1 MCAKYGKMLVL
12 LIILL
17 NSIFLCQSVDILC
30 ITIYTEKSKGINN
43 RGNKMFSFDNTL
55 KFNNKEIDVFTIGEL
70 LVDMI
75 SNDYDD
81 SFDCSQYTKCFGGS
95 PANIAMNI
103 KRLGGNS
110 ALSSAVGNDGLGDF
124 LINHLKN
131 NNIDTR
137 YISKVNNSTS
147 MVLVS
152 KSKTTP
158 VPIFYRGAD
167 YNLQYDDNIEY
178 ALKNCK
184 IVHFSCWPISQK
196 NSRKTIE
203 KVIDKAK
210 ENNILIGF
218 DPNYHEM
225 IWEKNHNGLEYIKN
239 IISKV
244 DIIKPSEVDAER
256 IFGCDTPENQV
267 KKFIDLGAK
276 LVIMTLG
283 KDGAIVT
290 NGDETLTFK
299 TFATEIVDTT
309 GAGDAFW
316 SGFYTG
322 LTKSY
327 SLKDSLNLGFATS
340 AFKLKHVGAIA
351 NLPTIEEIKDIYN
364 I

>member
-1 MCAKYGKMLVL
+1 
-12 LIILL
+12 
-17 NSIFLCQSVDILC
+17 
-30 ITIYTEKSKGINN
+30 
-43 RGNKMFSFDNTL
+43 MFSFDNKL
-55 KFNNKEIDVFTIGEL
+55 NFNNKQIDVFTIGEL

-81 SFDCSQYTKCFGGS
+81 NFDCNQYTKHFGGS

-103 KRLGGNS
+103 KKLGGN
-110 ALSSAVGNDGLGDF
+110 AAISSSVGNDGLGDF
-124 LINHLKN
+124 LINHLKS
-131 NNIDTR
+131 NNIDTS
-137 YISKVNNSTS
+137 YINKVNNSTS

-152 KSKTTP
+152 KSKSTP

-167 YNLQYDDNIEY
+167 YNIDYDDNIDY

-184 IVHFSCWPISQK
+184 IVHFSCWPISQE

-203 KVIDKAK
+203 KVIDTARK
-210 ENNILIGF
+210 NNILIGF

-225 IWEKNHNGLEYIKN
+225 IWEKNHDGLEYIKN
-239 IISKV
+239 LVSKV
-244 DIIKPSEVDAER
+244 DIIKPSEVDSER
-256 IFGCDTPENQV
+256 IFGPDTPEKQV

-290 NGDETLTFK
+290 NGVETLKFK
-299 TFATEIVDTT
+299 TLATEIVDTT

-340 AFKLKHVGAIA
+340 AFKLKHVSAIT
-351 NLPTIEEIKDIYN
+351 NLPTIEEIKNIYN

>member
-1 MCAKYGKMLVL
+1 
-12 LIILL
+12 
-17 NSIFLCQSVDILC
+17 
-30 ITIYTEKSKGINN
+30 
-43 RGNKMFSFDNTL
+43 MFSFDNTL

-196 NSRKTIE
+196 NSRQTIE

>member
-1 MCAKYGKMLVL
+1 
-12 LIILL
+12 
-17 NSIFLCQSVDILC
+17 
-30 ITIYTEKSKGINN
+30 
-43 RGNKMFSFDNTL
+43 MFSFDSKLN
-55 KFNNKEIDVFTIGEL
+55 FSNKEIDVFTIGEL

-81 SFDCSQYTKCFGGS
+81 NFDCNQYTKHFGGS

-103 KRLGGNS
+103 KRLGGN
-110 ALSSAVGNDGLGDF
+110 AAISSSVGNDGLGDF

-131 NNIDTR
+131 NNIDTS
-137 YISKVNNSTS
+137 YINKVNNSTS

-152 KSKTTP
+152 KSKSTP

-167 YNLQYDDNIEY
+167 YNIDYDDNIDY

-184 IVHFSCWPISQK
+184 IVHFSCWPISQES
-196 NSRKTIE
+196 SRQTIE
-203 KVIDKAK
+203 KVIDKARK
-210 ENNILIGF
+210 NNILIGF

-225 IWEKNHNGLEYIKN
+225 IWEKNHDGLEYIKN
-239 IISKV
+239 LVSKV

-256 IFGCDTPENQV
+256 IFGPDTPENQV

-290 NGDETLTFK
+290 NGVETLKFK
-299 TFATEIVDTT
+299 TLATEIVDTT

-340 AFKLKHVGAIA
+340 AFKLKHVGAIT
-351 NLPTIEEIKDIYN
+351 NLPTIEEIKNIYN

>member
-1 MCAKYGKMLVL
+1 
-12 LIILL
+12 
-17 NSIFLCQSVDILC
+17 
-30 ITIYTEKSKGINN
+30 
-43 RGNKMFSFDNTL
+43 MFSFDNTL

-131 NNIDTR
+131 NSIDTR

-196 NSRKTIE
+196 NSRQTIE

-256 IFGCDTPENQV
+256 IFGCDTPKKQV

>member
-1 MCAKYGKMLVL
+1 
-12 LIILL
+12 
-17 NSIFLCQSVDILC
+17 
-30 ITIYTEKSKGINN
+30 
-43 RGNKMFSFDNTL
+43 MFSFDSKLN
-55 KFNNKEIDVFTIGEL
+55 FSNKEIDVFTIGEL

-81 SFDCSQYTKCFGGS
+81 NFDCNQYTKHFGGS

-103 KRLGGNS
+103 KRLGGN
-110 ALSSAVGNDGLGDF
+110 AAISSSVGNDGLGDF

-131 NNIDTR
+131 NNIDTS
-137 YISKVNNSTS
+137 YINKVNNSTS

-152 KSKTTP
+152 KSKSTP

-167 YNLQYDDNIEY
+167 YNIDYDDNIDY

-184 IVHFSCWPISQK
+184 IVHFSCWPISQES
-196 NSRKTIE
+196 SRQTIE
-203 KVIDKAK
+203 KVIDKARK
-210 ENNILIGF
+210 NNILIGF

-225 IWEKNHNGLEYIKN
+225 IWEKNHDGLEYIKN
-239 IISKV
+239 LVSKV

-256 IFGCDTPENQV
+256 IFGPDTPENQV

-290 NGDETLTFK
+290 NGVETLKFK
-299 TFATEIVDTT
+299 TLATEIVDTT
-309 GAGDAFW
+309 GAGDAIW

-340 AFKLKHVGAIA
+340 AFKLKHVGAIT
-351 NLPTIEEIKDIYN
+351 NLPTIEEIKNIYN

>member
-1 MCAKYGKMLVL
+1 
-12 LIILL
+12 
-17 NSIFLCQSVDILC
+17 
-30 ITIYTEKSKGINN
+30 
-43 RGNKMFSFDNTL
+43 MFSFDNTL

-124 LINHLKN
+124 LINHLKKN
-131 NNIDTR
+131 SIDTR
-137 YISKVNNSTS
+137 YISKVDNSTS

>member
-1 MCAKYGKMLVL
+1 
-12 LIILL
+12 
-17 NSIFLCQSVDILC
+17 
-30 ITIYTEKSKGINN
+30 
-43 RGNKMFSFDNTL
+43 MFSFDNTL

-110 ALSSAVGNDGLGDF
+110 ALSSAVGNDSLGDF

-137 YISKVNNSTS
+137 YISKVDNSTS

-203 KVIDKAK
+203 KVIYKAK

>member
-1 MCAKYGKMLVL
+1 
-12 LIILL
+12 
-17 NSIFLCQSVDILC
+17 
-30 ITIYTEKSKGINN
+30 
-43 RGNKMFSFDNTL
+43 MFSFDSKLN
-55 KFNNKEIDVFTIGEL
+55 FSNKEIDVFTIGEL

-81 SFDCSQYTKCFGGS
+81 NFDCNQYTKHFGGS

-103 KRLGGNS
+103 KRLGGN
-110 ALSSAVGNDGLGDF
+110 AAISSSVGNDGLGDF

-131 NNIDTR
+131 NNIDTS
-137 YISKVNNSTS
+137 YINKVNNSTS

-152 KSKTTP
+152 KSKSTP

-167 YNLQYDDNIEY
+167 YNIDYDDNIDY

-184 IVHFSCWPISQK
+184 IVHFSCWPISQES
-196 NSRKTIE
+196 SRQTIE
-203 KVIDKAK
+203 KVIDKARK
-210 ENNILIGF
+210 NNILIGF

-225 IWEKNHNGLEYIKN
+225 IWEKNHDGLEYIKN
-239 IISKV
+239 LVSKV

-256 IFGCDTPENQV
+256 IFGPDTPENQV

-283 KDGAIVT
+283 KDGAIVN
-290 NGDETLTFK
+290 NGVETLTFK
-299 TFATEIVDTT
+299 TLATEIVDNT

-340 AFKLKHVGAIA
+340 AFKLKHVGAIT
-351 NLPTIEEIKDIYN
+351 NLPTIEEIKNIYN